1 MPLVAS
7 VVGAIFVG
15 VGAGACVRIGGAISG
30 DDALAMGVSHLTG
43 LKVQWV
49 YLISDLVV
57 LMLSI
62 SYIPLKRIGYSLLTV
77 IISGQLIGII
87 QDFDIS
93 KLRSRQGDPRQSD

>member
-1 MPLVAS
+1 
-7 VVGAIFVG
+7 
-15 VGAGACVRIGGAISG
+15 
-30 DDALAMGVSHLTG
+30 MGVSHLTG

-93 KLRSRQGDPRQSD
+93 KLRSRQRDPSQSD